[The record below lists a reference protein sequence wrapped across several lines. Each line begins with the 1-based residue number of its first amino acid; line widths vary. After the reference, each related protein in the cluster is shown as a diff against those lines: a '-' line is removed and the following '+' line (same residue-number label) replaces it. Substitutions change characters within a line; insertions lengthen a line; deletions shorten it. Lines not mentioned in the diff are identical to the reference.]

1 MQPRELPF
9 SRIRIA
15 RDHRPPA
22 TTVDEYQKHFRVAYA
37 EPIYPAEANGVEGEV
52 SLEAVIG
59 KDGRILS
66 VGVRSGDTSP
76 ADRRQLA
83 PVRQW
88 AYRPLKINGIP
99 VEVAADIDVLVKRA

>member
-1 MQPRELPF
+1 M
-9 SRIRIA
+9 RIA

-22 TTVDEYQKHFRVAYA
+22 TTVDEYQKHFRVVYA

-66 VGVRSGDTSP
+66 VGFRSGDP
-76 ADRRQLA
+76 LLA
-83 PVRQW
+83 NAALAAVRQW

-99 VEVAADIDVLVKRA
+99 VEVATDIDVLVKRA

>member
-9 SRIRIA
+9 SRIGIA

-37 EPIYPAEANGVEGEV
+37 EPIYPADANGVEGEV

-59 KDGRILS
+59 KDGGILS
-66 VGVRSGDTSP
+66 VSVRSGDP
-76 ADRRQLA
+76 ILA
-83 PVRQW
+83 NAARAAVRQW
-88 AYRPLKINGIP
+88 AYRHLKINGIP
-99 VEVAADIDVLVKRA
+99 VEVATDIDVLVKRA

>member
-15 RDHRPPA
+15 RDHQPPA

-37 EPIYPAEANGVEGEV
+37 EPIYPADANGVEGEV
-52 SLEAVIG
+52 SLDAVIG

-66 VGVRSGDTSP
+66 VNFRSGDP
-76 ADRRQLA
+76 VLA
-83 PVRQW
+83 NAALAAVRQW
-88 AYRPLKINGIP
+88 AYRPLTINGIP
-99 VEVAADIDVLVKRA
+99 VEVDTDIDVLVKRA

>member
-1 MQPRELPF
+1 MQPRELPL

-22 TTVDEYQKHFRVAYA
+22 TTVAEYQKHFRVAYA

-52 SLEAVIG
+52 SLDAVIG

-66 VGVRSGDTSP
+66 VNFRSGDP
-76 ADRRQLA
+76 VLA
-83 PVRQW
+83 NAALAAVRQW
-88 AYRPLKINGIP
+88 AYRPVTINGIP
-99 VEVAADIDVLVKRA
+99 VEVATDIDVLVKRA

>member
-1 MQPRELPF
+1 MQPRELSF

-22 TTVDEYQKHFRVAYA
+22 TTVDEYQKHFRAAYA

-59 KDGRILS
+59 QDGRILS
-66 VGVRSGDTSP
+66 VAVRSGDP
-76 ADRRQLA
+76 ILA
-83 PVRQW
+83 NAALAAVRQW

-99 VEVAADIDVLVKRA
+99 VEVATDIDVLVKRA